1 MLKVRS
7 RSVSTLPDASQLPT
21 TLAAWLHRLRR
32 ADRRRALEE
41 FYVQEI
47 AKLASVSARVSF
59 HLYHLERYW
68 WRCLGF
74 LDAVS
79 KPTSAAFLAGDWL
92 LTVLVASEAATP
104 DIQRYAAEHH
114 HPELSEAWQQYARS
128 LVQAR
133 RGIPDVERG
142 LREAAA
148 RFSIVR
154 EMPAV
159 AEFKHAAA
167 VKFDQ
172 RQN

>member
-1 MLKVRS
+1 M
-7 RSVSTLPDASQLPT
+7 STLPDASQLPT
-21 TLAAWLHRLRR
+21 TLAAWLYRLRR

-68 WRCLGF
+68 WRCIGF
-74 LDAVS
+74 LDAS
-79 KPTSAAFLAGDWL
+79 KPTSASFLAGDWL
-92 LTVLVASEAATP
+92 LTVLVASEAATS
-104 DIQRYAAEHH
+104 DMQRYAAEHH

-128 LVQAR
+128 LVHAR

-154 EMPAV
+154 EMSAV
-159 AEFKHAAA
+159 AEFKHAPA
-167 VKFDQ
+167 VELDQ